1 MFRPFKSRRNVHEN
15 DLLKMYISLKKN
27 SKQEADHIGIIL
39 AIGIAKRVSIMEYGV
54 HGDLC
59 LEQLYCKIIYC
70 NLSGSST

>member
-1 MFRPFKSRRNVHEN
+1 MFPSRRVIQN

-27 SKQEADHIGIIL
+27 SKQEADHIEIIL
-39 AIGIAKRVSIMEYGV
+39 AIGIAERVSIMEYGV

-70 NLSGSST
+70 NLSGSSTY